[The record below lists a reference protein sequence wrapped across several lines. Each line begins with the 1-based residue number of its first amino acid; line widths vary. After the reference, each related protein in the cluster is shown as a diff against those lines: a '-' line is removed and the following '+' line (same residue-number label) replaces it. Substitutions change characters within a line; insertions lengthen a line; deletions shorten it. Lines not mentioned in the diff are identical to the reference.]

1 LCLLDFNY
9 VYYYGDLMNG
19 PWVEKYRPKTLE
31 DVVGQ
36 KHVIERLENYV
47 DKKSMPNLMFTGP
60 AGVGKT
66 TTALAL
72 VKSILGEYWRQ
83 NFLELNASDARGIET
98 VRTNIKNFCRLKP
111 VGAPFRII
119 FLDEVDNMTKDA
131 QHALRREMEM
141 YTKTASFVL
150 SCNYSSKIID
160 PIQSRCAI
168 FRFAPIKGNDIIK
181 RLEYIATE
189 ENVDYDGAA
198 IETIVYF
205 SEGDMRKAVNLLQAA
220 SSAEEKI
227 TEDKIY
233 SVVSKARPKDINDMI
248 TKALTGD
255 FMGARDLLR
264 ESMVLQ
270 GTSGEDMVNQI
281 YQDVTKRAM
290 EGNMDNEIY
299 IHLIEAIANSDFR
312 IREGANPRIQLEALL
327 TKFL

>member
-1 LCLLDFNY
+1 
-9 VYYYGDLMNG
+9 MKG
-19 PWVEKYRPKTLE
+19 PWVEKYRPQTLE
-31 DVVGQ
+31 DIVGQ
-36 KHVIERLENYV
+36 KHIIERLKNYV
-47 DKKSMPNLMFTGP
+47 NEENMPNLMFTGP
-60 AGVGKT
+60 PGVGKT
-66 TTALAL
+66 TTAVDL

-111 VGAPFRII
+111 IGAPFRII

-141 YTKTASFVL
+141 YTKTASFIL

-168 FRFAPIKGNDIIK
+168 FRFTPIKSHDIAN
-181 RLEYIATE
+181 RLEYISNQ
-189 ENVDYDGAA
+189 ENVNYDESA

-205 SEGDMRKAVNLLQAA
+205 AEGDMRKAVNLLQAA
-220 SSAEEKI
+220 ASGEGIIDEG
-227 TEDKIY
+227 KIY
-233 SVVSKARPKDINDMI
+233 DVVSKARPEYISDMI

-264 ESMVLQ
+264 ETMILQ

-299 IHLIEAIANSDFR
+299 ISLIESIADSDFR

>member
-1 LCLLDFNY
+1 
-9 VYYYGDLMNG
+9 MSG
-19 PWVEKYRPKTLE
+19 PWVEKYRPQKLE
-31 DVVGQ
+31 DIVGQ
-36 KHVIERLENYV
+36 KQIITRLQKYV
-47 DKKSMPNLMFTGP
+47 GEESMPNLMFTGS

-98 VRTNIKNFCRLKP
+98 VRNNIKNFCRLKP

-141 YTKTASFVL
+141 YTKTASFIL

-168 FRFAPIKGNDIIK
+168 FRFAPIKGEDIVA
-181 RLEYIATE
+181 RLKYICENEKFEYDE
-189 ENVDYDGAA
+189 KGL
-198 IETIVYF
+198 ETIVYF
-205 SEGDMRKAVNLLQAA
+205 AEGDMRKAVNVLQAA
-220 SSAEEKI
+220 TSEGEIVNEESVY
-227 TEDKIY
+227 E
-233 SVVSKARPKDINDMI
+233 VVSKAKPQDISNLI

-255 FMGARDLLR
+255 FMGARTILR
-264 ESMVLQ
+264 ETMVLQ
-270 GTSGEDMVNQI
+270 GTSGEDMVTQI
-281 YQDVTKRAM
+281 YQEVSKRIVD
-290 EGNMDNEIY
+290 GKMDPEFY
-299 IHLIEAIANSDFR
+299 IDLIESIANCDFR

>member
-1 LCLLDFNY
+1 
-9 VYYYGDLMNG
+9 MSG
-19 PWVEKYRPKTLE
+19 PWVEKYRPQKLE
-31 DVVGQ
+31 DIVGQ
-36 KHVIERLENYV
+36 KHIIARLEKYV
-47 DKKSMPNLMFTGP
+47 GEESMPNLMFTGP

-98 VRTNIKNFCRLKP
+98 VRNNIKNFCRLKP

-141 YTKTASFVL
+141 YTKTASFIL

-168 FRFAPIKGNDIIK
+168 FRFTPIKGEQIAE
-181 RLEYIATE
+181 RLKYICEAE
-189 ENVDYDGAA
+189 GFESDDKG
-198 IETIVYF
+198 IESIVYF
-205 SEGDMRKAVNLLQAA
+205 AEGDMRKAVNVLQAA
-220 SSAEEKI
+220 ASEGEAIDESSVYE
-227 TEDKIY
+227 
-233 SVVSKARPKDINDMI
+233 VVSKAKPQDIGNMI
-248 TKALTGD
+248 NKALMGD
-255 FMGARDLLR
+255 FMGARDILR
-264 ESMVLQ
+264 ETMVLQ
-270 GTSGEDMVNQI
+270 GTSGEDMVTQI
-281 YQDVTKRAM
+281 YQDVSKRAIDGKM
-290 EGNMDNEIY
+290 EANIYMD
-299 IHLIEAIANSDFR
+299 LIEAIAECDFR

>member
-1 LCLLDFNY
+1 
-9 VYYYGDLMNG
+9 MNG

-36 KHVIERLENYV
+36 KHIIERLENYV
-47 DKKSMPNLMFTGP
+47 NEESIPNLMFTGP

-168 FRFAPIKGNDIIK
+168 FRFAPIKGQDIAN
-181 RLEYIATE
+181 RLEYISKQ
-189 ENVDYDGAA
+189 ENVDYDESA

-205 SEGDMRKAVNLLQAA
+205 AEGDMRKAVNLLQAA
-220 SSAEEKI
+220 ASGERTI
-227 TEDKIY
+227 NEDKIY
-233 SVVSKARPKDINDMI
+233 NVVSKARPKDINEMV

-264 ESMVLQ
+264 ETMVLQ

-290 EGNMDNEIY
+290 EGNMDNEVY
-299 IHLIEAIANSDFR
+299 INLIESIADSDFR

-327 TKFL
+327 AKFL

>member
-1 LCLLDFNY
+1 
-9 VYYYGDLMNG
+9 MKG
-19 PWVEKYRPKTLE
+19 PWVEKYRPQTLE

-36 KHVIERLENYV
+36 KHIIERLKNYV
-47 DKKSMPNLMFTGP
+47 NEEGMPNLMFTGP

-141 YTKTASFVL
+141 YTKTASFIL

-168 FRFAPIKGNDIIK
+168 FRFAPIKGQDVAD
-181 RLEYIATE
+181 RLEYIANQ
-189 ENVDYDGAA
+189 ENLDYESNS

-205 SEGDMRKAVNLLQAA
+205 AEGDLRKAINLLQAA
-220 SSAEEKI
+220 ASGEGTI
-227 TEDKIY
+227 TEDRIY
-233 SVVSKARPKDINDMI
+233 DVVSKARPKDISDMV

-264 ESMVLQ
+264 ETMVLQ

-290 EGNMDNEIY
+290 EGKMDGEVY
-299 IHLIEAIANSDFR
+299 IPLIEAIADSDFR

>member
-1 LCLLDFNY
+1 
-9 VYYYGDLMNG
+9 MSG
-19 PWVEKYRPKTLE
+19 PWVEKYRPATLD

-36 KHVIERLENYV
+36 DHIIERLKAYV
-47 DKKSMPNLMFTGP
+47 KDESMPNLMFTGP

-72 VKSILGEYWRQ
+72 SKSILGEYWRQ
-83 NFLELNASDARGIET
+83 NFLELNASDARGIDT

-141 YTKTASFVL
+141 YTKTSSFIL

-168 FRFAPIKGNDIIK
+168 FRFTPVKGHQIIK
-181 RLEYIATE
+181 RLEFIAQE
-189 ENVDYDGAA
+189 EGLDYDPAA
-198 IETIVYF
+198 IETMVYF
-205 SEGDMRKAVNLLQAA
+205 AEGDLRKAINILQ
-220 SSAEEKI
+220 SSASMGEKI
-227 TEDKIY
+227 TEDSIY
-233 SVVSKARPKDINDMI
+233 QVISKARPKDVKKMI
-248 TKALTGD
+248 LKSLNGD

-264 ESMVLQ
+264 EIMVLQ

-281 YQDVTKRAM
+281 YQDVSRMAT
-290 EGNMDNEIY
+290 EEELDGSSYLEI
-299 IHLIEAIANSDFR
+299 IEAIAETDFR

-327 TKFL
+327 TRFLYKART

>member
-1 LCLLDFNY
+1 
-9 VYYYGDLMNG
+9 MNG
-19 PWVEKYRPKTLE
+19 PWVEKYRPQNLE
-31 DVVGQ
+31 DIVGQ
-36 KHVIERLENYV
+36 NHIIERLENYV
-47 DKKSMPNLMFTGP
+47 NEKSMPNLMFTGP

-141 YTKTASFVL
+141 YTKTASFIL

-168 FRFAPIKGNDIIK
+168 FRFGPIKGNDIIK
-181 RLEYIATE
+181 RLEFIADQ
-189 ENVDYDGAA
+189 ENTDYEGAA

-205 SEGDMRKAVNLLQAA
+205 AEGDMRKAVNLLQAA
-220 SSAEEKI
+220 ASSEGKI

-233 SVVSKARPKDINDMI
+233 KVVSKAKPKDINDMV

-264 ESMVLQ
+264 ETMVLQ

-290 EGNMDNEIY
+290 EGNMDNEVY
-299 IHLIEAIANSDFR
+299 IDLIEAIADSDFR

>member
-1 LCLLDFNY
+1 
-9 VYYYGDLMNG
+9 MKG
-19 PWVEKYRPKTLE
+19 PWVEKYRPQKLE

-36 KHVIERLENYV
+36 KHIIERLENYV
-47 DKKSMPNLMFTGP
+47 NEEGMPNLMFTGP

-141 YTKTASFVL
+141 YTKTASFIL

-168 FRFAPIKGNDIIK
+168 FRFAPIKGQDIVK
-181 RLEYIATE
+181 RLEYIAGE
-189 ENVDYDGAA
+189 ENVDYDDTAL
-198 IETIVYF
+198 ETIVYF
-205 SEGDMRKAVNLLQAA
+205 AEGDMRKAVNLLQAA
-220 SSAEEKI
+220 ASGEEKI

-233 SVVSKARPKDINDMI
+233 DVVSKAKPKDISEMV

-264 ESMVLQ
+264 ETMVLQ

-290 EGNMDNEIY
+290 EGNMDSEIY
-299 IHLIEAIANSDFR
+299 IDLIEAIADSDFR